1 MRRDKDFPHSMIRDT
16 LEYAEARKLLAEKA
30 RVKQRLTNLN
40 TELRLLQCLSPEAVA
55 LAKMDVREQECN
67 GS

>member
-55 LAKMDVREQECN
+55 LAKRDVREQECN

>member
-30 RVKQRLTNLN
+30 RVNQRLTNLN
-40 TELRLLQCLSPEAVA
+40 TELRLLRRLLPEAVA
-55 LAKMDVREQECN
+55 LAKMDVGEQQGNE
-67 GS
+67 S